1 MNNTSLLKIGI
12 KSQQKNII
20 SASRRTDIPS
30 FYGEWF
36 FEQVKQGFAKVRN
49 PFSGKYSEISLEP
62 QDMGAIVF
70 WSKNYL
76 PFLPILDKIDSIY
89 EKRFVFHFTITG
101 FSAEVQKILEPFVP
115 HSSISIK
122 TAKILAKRYGTE
134 KVLWRFDPIIFSNL
148 SPFEERLKTFSKLA
162 DSLED
167 FTRRCYISFID
178 LYGKVKRKLDN
189 ITNSGKMNFI
199 KPAVNEQVE
208 FAKSVKEIA
217 LEHGIQVFTCCED
230 TIGRMADIPKGHC
243 IDAVLLS
250 KLFPE
255 IQFTDTIH
263 PTRKE
268 CGCYE
273 SKDIGTY
280 NTCRHGCV
288 YCYASR

>member
-12 KSQQKNII
+12 KSKQKNII
-20 SASRRTDIPS
+20 SASRRTDIPA

-49 PFSGKYSEISLEP
+49 PFSGKYSEISLEL
-62 QDMGAIVF
+62 QDVGAIVF

-122 TAKILAKRYGTE
+122 TAKILAERYDAD

-148 SPFEERLKTFSKLA
+148 SLFEERLETFSKLA
-162 DSLED
+162 DSLEG

-178 LYGKVKRKLDN
+178 LYGKVKMKLDN

-199 KPAVNEQVE
+199 KPAINEQVE
-208 FAKSVKEIA
+208 FAKRVKEIA

-268 CGCYE
+268 CG
-273 SKDIGTY
+273 
-280 NTCRHGCV
+280 
-288 YCYASR
+288 